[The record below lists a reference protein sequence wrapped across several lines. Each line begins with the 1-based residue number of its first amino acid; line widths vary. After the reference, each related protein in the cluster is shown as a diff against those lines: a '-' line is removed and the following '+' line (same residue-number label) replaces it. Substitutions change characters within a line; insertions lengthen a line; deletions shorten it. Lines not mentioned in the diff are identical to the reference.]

1 MTRIR
6 LYIVFFRT
14 TLLTSIVIEVALA
27 FLAFI
32 LHSRDLSAACCYS
45 PLRSDWG
52 WICFIKKDQCYLKEI
67 KEKEEL
73 IPYGYYRPG

>member
-1 MTRIR
+1 MKW
-6 LYIVFFRT
+6 LSLSW
-14 TLLTSIVIEVALA
+14 LLSSIQGI
-27 FLAFI
+27 
-32 LHSRDLSAACCYS
+32 LSAACCYS

>member
-32 LHSRDLSAACCYS
+32 LHSRDFIGSMLLFT
-45 PLRSDWG
+45 LRSDWG